1 MAIQSLDNNEIN
13 AVAGSLSLASLNSA
27 LATLTASANSFYT
40 AMTNAAATMQSVLA
54 KFVADMT
61 RLINSLPQ

>member
-13 AVAGSLSLASLNSA
+13 AVAGGLSLAGLNSA
-27 LATLTASANSFYT
+27 LAALTASANSFYT
-40 AMTNAAATMQSVLA
+40 AMTNAAATMQSVLT